1 VDRIQTESPGQKG
14 VPATTVVLT
23 LLCVMYALNYMVRAN
38 VSTAAGAFKD
48 QLHLSNT
55 DLGWIFSAFA
65 YPYLAFQILSGWISD
80 RVGARVALTVF
91 AVIWSAATIFIG
103 LANGKA
109 AMIFGRVILGIGVSA
124 LPTATRAMS
133 TWMGQGKRAFAQGI
147 THSAARLGNALTP
160 PVVAGL
166 IAIVAW
172 RGSFVVLGIVSL
184 GWAIVW
190 AWYFRDDPAEHPSVR
205 ASVRASITRP
215 EMNAF
220 ARERASRQRAK
231 QPVPFLRLAR
241 RMTLVT
247 VVYFCYGWT
256 LWFFV
261 AWVPQFFLHDY
272 RLNLN
277 HSAFY
282 SAGVFLAGVLGD
294 FAGGVVS
301 DRIFEKTGDRKKAR
315 RNLIIF
321 GFLCSLVMMLPI
333 VLIHNLT
340 SAAVFLSLAFFFA
353 EFTVAPIWAIPMDVA
368 PNFSGFA
375 SGFMNSGS
383 ALAAIISPV
392 IAGKIIDATGNWE
405 LPFYGSISLLL
416 VGAILAVWMKTE
428 EMPSEPAANAEP
440 AVQPAV

>member
-1 VDRIQTESPGQKG
+1 VHTKPTESPNRTGI
-14 VPATTVVLT
+14 PATTVVLT
-23 LLCVMYALNYMVRAN
+23 LLCAMYALNYMVRVN
-38 VSTAAGAFKD
+38 VSTAAGVFKD
-48 QLHLSNT
+48 ELHLSNT

-65 YPYLAFQILSGWISD
+65 YPYLACQIISGWISD

-91 AVIWSAATIFIG
+91 AVIWSAATVFMG
-103 LANGKA
+103 LANGMG
-109 AMIFGRVILGIGVSA
+109 AMIFGRVMLGIGVSA

-133 TWMGQGKRAFAQGI
+133 AWMGQGKRAFAQGI

-184 GWAIVW
+184 GWAIAW
-190 AWYFRDDPAEHPSVR
+190 AWYFRDDPAEHPS
-205 ASVRASITRP
+205 ARASITAAETKPTAKARDR
-215 EMNAF
+215 
-220 ARERASRQRAK
+220 RERGNGQ
-231 QPVPFLRLAR
+231 VPFLRLAR

-256 LWFFV
+256 LWFFL
-261 AWVPQFFLHDY
+261 AWVPQFFLHNY

-277 HSAFY
+277 HSALF

-294 FAGGVVS
+294 FSGGVAS
-301 DRIFEKTGDRKKAR
+301 DRIFERTGDRKKAR

-321 GFLCSLVMMLPI
+321 GFLCSLVMMIPV
-333 VLIHNLT
+333 VLVHNLT
-340 SAAVFLSLAFFFA
+340 SAAIFLSLAFFFA
-353 EFTVAPIWAIPMDVA
+353 EFTVGPIWAIPMDIA

-392 IAGKIIDATGNWE
+392 IAGKIIDATGDWE
-405 LPFYGSISLLL
+405 LPFYGSIGLLL
-416 VGAILAVWMKTE
+416 LGAILAVWIKTE
-428 EMPSEPAANAEP
+428 EMDVEPTPSAEP